1 MERKPSPGK
10 ALALEPLEVSTPGDD
25 AARPQGDKL
34 SAQAKA
40 KRDLRMTTSDEFLA
54 KAAKEYQEGQVDK
67 ALWRRAADKCG
78 NDASLMVP
86 TYLRCRATSLQ
97 LQHKKDQSAQI
108 LARGASGKRG
118 ATDRDVES
126 EPGEKFVSTKFVG
139 DRPRTTKS
147 KVGYMVAAVA
157 AALVA
162 TVVVVYVMVLPPE
175 NDSARPQFAS
185 TAARMPRLG
194 EQAIGKSAG
203 GTNPASPEPSLEV
216 TVQQLKSAGKWQVLV
231 LYATEWTRREPDNA
245 AAWSDLSIGYA
256 KLQQFGEALDAAKKA
271 VHLSPGDALFWRNL
285 GHLNLEVDR
294 MPDAGIAFAKA
305 LAVNPDD
312 ADARCGA
319 ALVAQRQ
326 ARPKD
331 PDTAIKRVKTNDGSC
346 PDVSDGESAAAT
358 PAASAAR
365 KPASPVSR

>member
-25 AARPQGDKL
+25 AARPQGDEP

-40 KRDLRMTTSDEFLA
+40 KRDLRMTTTDEFLA
-54 KAAKEYQEGQVDK
+54 KAAKEYQEGHVDK
-67 ALWRRAADKCG
+67 ALWRRAADQCG

-108 LARGASGKRG
+108 LARGAGAKRG
-118 ATDRDVES
+118 AADQDVEP
-126 EPGEKFVSTKFVG
+126 EPTEKFVSTKFVG

-147 KVGYMVAAVA
+147 KIGYVVA
-157 AALVA
+157 AAAVLVA
-162 TVVVVYVMVLPPE
+162 TVVIVYVMVMPPE
-175 NDSARPQFAS
+175 NESARPQFAS
-185 TAARMPRLG
+185 TAARTPRLG
-194 EQAIGKSAG
+194 GQPIAKSAG
-203 GTNPASPEPSLEV
+203 GTKPASPEPTLEV
-216 TVQQLKSAGKWQVLV
+216 TVQELKTAGKWQVLV
-231 LYATEWTRREPDNA
+231 LNATEWTRREPDNA

-271 VHLSPGDALFWRNL
+271 VQLSPGDALFWRSL
-285 GHLNLEVDR
+285 GHLYVEVDR
-294 MPDAGIAFAKA
+294 LPDAGIAFAKA
-305 LAVNPDD
+305 LAINPDD

-331 PDTAIKRVKTNDGSC
+331 PDTAIKRVKTSDGSC
-346 PDVSDGESAAAT
+346 PDVSDGQSAAAT
-358 PAASAAR
+358 AGSAAR

>member
-25 AARPQGDKL
+25 AARRQGDKP

-67 ALWRRAADKCG
+67 ALWRRAADQCG

-108 LARGASGKRG
+108 LARGAGAKRG
-118 ATDRDVES
+118 ATGGDVES
-126 EPGEKFVSTKFVG
+126 EAGEKFVSTKFVG

-147 KVGYMVAAVA
+147 KIGYVVA
-157 AALVA
+157 AAAVLVA
-162 TVVVVYVMVLPPE
+162 AVVVVYVMVMPPE

-194 EQAIGKSAG
+194 EQSKSAG
-203 GTNPASPEPSLEV
+203 GTNPASPEPTLEV
-216 TVQQLKSAGKWQVLV
+216 TVQQLKRAGKWQLLV
-231 LYATEWTRREPDNA
+231 LNATEWTRREPDNA
-245 AAWSDLSIGYA
+245 AAWSDLGIGYA
-256 KLQQFGEALDAAKKA
+256 KLQQFSEALDAAKKA
-271 VHLSPGDALFWRNL
+271 VQLSPGDALYWRNL
-285 GHLNLEVDR
+285 GHLNIELDR
-294 MPDAGIAFAKA
+294 LPDAGIAFAKA
-305 LAVNPDD
+305 LAVSPDD

-331 PDTAIKRVKTNDGSC
+331 PDTTVKRVKTNDGSC

-358 PAASAAR
+358 AAGAAAR
-365 KPASPVSR
+365 KPASAVSR